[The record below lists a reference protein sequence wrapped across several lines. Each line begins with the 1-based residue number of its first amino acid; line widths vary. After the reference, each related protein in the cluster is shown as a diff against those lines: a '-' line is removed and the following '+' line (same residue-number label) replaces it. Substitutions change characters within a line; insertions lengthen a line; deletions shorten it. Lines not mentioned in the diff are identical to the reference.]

1 MDIEISKK
9 DKAIVVSIS
18 GSIDALTGDELMDTL
33 KKQIDQ
39 GNSLLVVDFSR
50 VDYVSSAGLRALLG
64 TLKESRQL
72 GGDVLLAAVQGDPY
86 RVLEMSGFMS
96 ILKVFP
102 DVDAALSSL

>member
-1 MDIEISKK
+1 VDISIAEK

-18 GSIDALTGDELMDTL
+18 GSIDALTGDSLMDTL
-33 KKQIDQ
+33 KEQIDQ
-39 GNSLLVVDFSR
+39 GNSLLVVDFGQ

-72 GGDVLLAAVQGDPY
+72 GGDLLLADVQGDPY

-102 DVDAALSSL
+102 DVDAALASL